1 MPIEFICGV
10 IIGNLITIVIK
21 FILKIIF
28 LKGGKHNGK

>member
-10 IIGNLITIVIK
+10 IIGNLITIVVK
-21 FILKIIF
+21 VLLKIIL